1 MKSQKNGKN
10 LHKKKDM
17 YIFAAKSKKGFIHS
31 KPLNTTKMKR
41 TRLFICAAM
50 LLCGLSA
57 AHAEEFIFDRFAVG
71 VEVGTAGAGLEL
83 ATPVTRFVTL
93 RAGVSA
99 LPQLGRQTTIP
110 YSIRNI
116 QYSTTVEAKLH
127 MMDAKLLADIY
138 PFPESSFHLT
148 TGLYVGSPNFI
159 VAQNTAA
166 LQGVS
171 NSEGVMVGGML
182 ITPDNNGIVK
192 AAVRT
197 AGLKPYAG
205 IGFGRPVSDHHL
217 NFAMDLGVQYWGKP
231 TLNAWSPTEET
242 WAAFTSNDVKNEEFN
257 KALDILSGIPV
268 WPVLN
273 FRLYYCF

>member
-17 YIFAAKSKKGFIHS
+17 HIFAAKSKKGFIHS

-138 PFPESSFHLT
+138 
-148 TGLYVGSPNFI
+148 
-159 VAQNTAA
+159 QNTAA

-231 TLNAWSPTEET
+231 TLNAWSPTEVT